1 MHIVAT
7 DLPGPLICERHTLHG
22 IMSGMVETQAV
33 GLLSIKTGDATET
46 VECWATT
53 KKLSLAFTRELLCSS
68 PNHLALHP
76 YASRESSM
84 SDS

>member
-1 MHIVAT
+1 MRIVAT

-33 GLLSIKTGDATET
+33 GLLSIKTGDATEM

-53 KKLSLAFTRELLCSS
+53 KTLSLSLSRAR
-68 PNHLALHP
+68 AR
-76 YASRESSM
+76 SRENFSVLRQTT
-84 SDS
+84 

>member
-1 MHIVAT
+1 VAT

-53 KKLSLAFTRELLCSS
+53 KKLSL
-68 PNHLALHP
+68 
-76 YASRESSM
+76 SRVHARTSLFFAKPLSTPPLRKPGEFYE
-84 SDS
+84 